1 LNTITPTPHDAT
13 FRQFLKIPDIARD
26 FMEIHLPAEL
36 RAICDFSTL
45 KLENGS
51 FVEENLRQYFSDIL
65 YSLKTVDGDKG
76 YVQVLIE
83 HQSSPDK
90 HMAFRMIRYAVA
102 AMQSHL
108 DAGHQ
113 KLPLVI
119 PVLFYT
125 GKRAPYPY
133 STNWLEEFANPELA
147 KNLYTSDFPLVDI
160 TVIPDEEIMEHR
172 SMAALTLLQKHIH
185 QRNLTVLIDK
195 LVAILLTGYLASPQV
210 KALINYIVQAGDT
223 ADAEAF
229 IRELASRV
237 PQHGDELMTIAQQ
250 LEQKGIQKGMQLGR
264 EEGIQLGERRGELRG
279 EQRGELRGQASGIR
293 DVARKMLQRGLDYN
307 MIMELTGL
315 SMEELAPLS
324 VPQ

>member
-1 LNTITPTPHDAT
+1 MKKNIPTPHDAT

-26 FMEIHLPAEL
+26 FMKIHLPTEL
-36 RAICDFSTL
+36 QAICDLSTL

-51 FVEENLRQYFSDIL
+51 FVEQNLRQYFSDIL

-125 GKRAPYPY
+125 GKRTPYPY
-133 STNWLEEFANPELA
+133 STNWLQEFTDPKRA
-147 KNLYTSDFPLVDI
+147 KNLYNSDFPLVDI

-172 SMAALTLLQKHIH
+172 SMAALTLLQKHMH
-185 QRNLTVLIDK
+185 
-195 LVAILLTGYLASPQV
+195 
-210 KALINYIVQAGDT
+210 
-223 ADAEAF
+223 
-229 IRELASRV
+229 
-237 PQHGDELMTIAQQ
+237 
-250 LEQKGIQKGMQLGR
+250 
-264 EEGIQLGERRGELRG
+264 
-279 EQRGELRGQASGIR
+279 
-293 DVARKMLQRGLDYN
+293 
-307 MIMELTGL
+307 
-315 SMEELAPLS
+315 
-324 VPQ
+324 